1 MFNFPT
7 DNTDFHRLL
16 APLEFFAVRLDVYKT
31 VACNESICANQ

>member
-16 APLEFFAVRLDVYKT
+16 TPSEFFAVRPDEYKT
-31 VACNESICANQ
+31 VACNESICANL